1 MMLYALEA
9 NAQQFSWMECL
20 ISFCI
25 NEPTLGEWS
34 VTEGHFYMCSLLMTV
49 GGILGTAAGKLWC
62 SGIYLCPPSPFSVA
76 NLRDTVSVMAR
87 LPNLASSLSIILHC
101 VISTYRDHGG

>member
-1 MMLYALEA
+1 MLY
-9 NAQQFSWMECL
+9 NSVGMECL
-20 ISFCI
+20 MSFWI
-25 NEPTLGEWS
+25 NETTLGEWS
-34 VTEGHFYMCSLLMTV
+34 VSEGHFYVCSLLMTV

-62 SGIYLCPPSPFSVA
+62 FGIYLCPPSPFSVA